1 MRRLSASACALLL
14 TVPPAFVAAQS
25 LWDTPPFGGIFV
37 VVDARPIDGTGGGA
51 VDFLGEEVIFANQLE
66 WLGERRCETW
76 NAEQNVDLGWARE
89 DPAMIDLFPP
99 SARAAPDDD
108 PIVSVEGNMWLSCD
122 GSPLAALIRVDNRVL
137 VLVDQDR
144 GTFWLL
150 ERPVHDEDARPIQRA
165 LNEAGYDAGPVDG
178 DLGPRTRTAIAAY
191 LADRL
196 ELGAPP
202 GQGVVT
208 ERLMSELIRPP
219 AE

>member
-1 MRRLSASACALLL
+1 MRRLSTGACALLL
-14 TVPPAFVAAQS
+14 AIPGAMAQS

-37 VVDARPIDGTGGGA
+37 VVDSRPIDGAGSGA
-51 VDFLGEEVIFANQLE
+51 ADFLGEEVIFANQLE

-76 NAEQNVDLGWARE
+76 NAEENGDLGWARE
-89 DPAMIDLFPP
+89 DPAMLDLFPP
-99 SARAAPDDD
+99 AATTETEPA
-108 PIVSVEGNMWLSCD
+108 PPEGQTMWLSCD

-191 LADRL
+191 LTDRL